1 MYTDVTQ
8 SLALGGLTYGV
19 TNMELTAAYASIANG
34 GMYNKPVLY
43 TKVVDQ
49 NGNVLLSNKPKK
61 KQVMKSS
68 TAFLLTDAMKDVITK
83 GTGKDAKLSSSMA
96 AAGKTG
102 TTSNNYDYWFS
113 GYTPYHTASVW
124 MGYDNNTNFS
134 SDNTHKKMWAKI
146 MNAII
151 KTKNEKPK
159 DFSKPSNIVKAKIW
173 KTGDQRRL

>member
-1 MYTDVTQ
+1 MMYTDVTQ

-83 GTGKDAKLSSSMA
+83 GTGKDAKLSSS
-96 AAGKTG
+96 
-102 TTSNNYDYWFS
+102 WQL
-113 GYTPYHTASVW
+113 P
-124 MGYDNNTNFS
+124 
-134 SDNTHKKMWAKI
+134 
-146 MNAII
+146 
-151 KTKNEKPK
+151 EKPVQHLTTM
-159 DFSKPSNIVKAKIW
+159 I
-173 KTGDQRRL
+173 TGSAVTPLIIQLLYGWDMIIIQISVLITHTRKCGQRS